1 MLELDNKIPVSPPK
15 VKRKINPFT
24 QSNATA
30 SLTFLAPYILA
41 NQEKILTPV
50 GTAIVIVAAVK

>member
-1 MLELDNKIPVSPPK
+1 LAKRTPVRPPK
-15 VKRKINPFT
+15 VNKKMNPFT
-24 QSNATA
+24 QRRGTEV
-30 SLTFLAPYILA
+30 LIFFDPYILA